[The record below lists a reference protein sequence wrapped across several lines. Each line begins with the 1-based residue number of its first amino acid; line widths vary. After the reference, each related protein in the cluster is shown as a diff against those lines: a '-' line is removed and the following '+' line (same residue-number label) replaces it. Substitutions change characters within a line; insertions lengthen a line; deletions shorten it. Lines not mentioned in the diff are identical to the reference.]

1 MKLDKWFLFTL
12 LGLFFVPPITGVV
25 LYMFRQPELAVAFWV
40 GTYFAHLAA
49 ANWLG
54 SWQGKRD
61 LITGAKAV
69 IGAQEINDRW
79 DVQKTAALAHFARE
93 IYRFRPAAA
102 EMPPML
108 LDGEWSEA
116 SVPELQEFR
125 IKK

>member
-69 IGAQEINDRW
+69 MEAQQINDRS
-79 DVQKTAALAHFARE
+79 DVEKTTALAHFARV
-93 IYRFRPAAA
+93 IYTTKPTAP
-102 EMPPML
+102 EMPPLL

-116 SVPELQEFR
+116 SVPQLQEFR